1 LSRKEL
7 TKLMVTLTRL
17 RTPRP
22 GLTLAVIVTCQ
33 LMIILDATVMTIA
46 LPKIQSGLGFSP
58 AGLSWVQN
66 AYLLTF
72 GGLLLLGGRAGDI
85 LGRRRVYVTGVLI
98 FTVASLAGGLA
109 GTPGWLIAARIAQGV
124 GAALAAPGAL
134 ALINTS
140 IPEGPER
147 IRAIGIYSSVSGA
160 GAAIGMIVGGLITSI
175 ASWRW
180 ALFINVPIG
189 LVIIALVPLVV
200 AETARRP
207 GRFDL
212 IGALTSTL
220 GMTALVYGF
229 VRASESGWDDG
240 ITVVSFIAAV
250 VLLVAFVVAES
261 RTAQPIMPLRLW
273 ASRVRASAFVSMILV
288 PAAMFGAFFFLTQ
301 FLQAQL
307 HFTPLAAGLGMLPL
321 PVMIVVVVRYVPR
334 LQQRFGQL
342 PVIVTGLSLVAV
354 ADLWLTM
361 LTPGTGYFAGLFGP
375 TLLLGLGVGM
385 SFVPLSLAVLDGV
398 GPDDSGAA
406 SGAMQA
412 LQQAGG
418 AVGLAVLVSTGGL
431 SSAFTV
437 SAIFILFALIN
448 SLVFLRRTA

>member
-7 TKLMVTLTRL
+7 TKLMVTLTRAH
-17 RTPRP
+17 TTRP

-33 LMIILDATVMTIA
+33 LMIVLDVTVMTIA

-85 LGRRRVYVTGVLI
+85 LGRRRVYVTG
-98 FTVASLAGGLA
+98 A
-109 GTPGWLIAARIAQGV
+109 
-124 GAALAAPGAL
+124 
-134 ALINTS
+134 
-140 IPEGPER
+140 
-147 IRAIGIYSSVSGA
+147 RAIGIYSSVSGA
-160 GAAIGMIVGGLITSI
+160 GAAIGMIVGGLITSV

-189 LVIIALVPLVV
+189 LAIIALVPLVV

-212 IGALTSTL
+212 VGALTSTL

-229 VRASESGWDDG
+229 VRASENSWGDG
-240 ITVVSFIAAV
+240 ITVASFIAAV

-273 ASRVRASAFVSMILV
+273 ASRVRASAFVSMILI

-321 PVMIVVVVRYVPR
+321 PVMIIVVVRYVPR
-334 LQQRFGQL
+334 LQQRFGRL
-342 PVIVTGLSLVAV
+342 PMIVAGLSLVAV
-354 ADLWLTM
+354 ADLWLTL

-431 SSAFTV
+431 SSAFAV
-437 SAIFILFALIN
+437 SAIFTLFALIN
-448 SLVFLRRTA
+448 NLVFLRRTA